1 VKRRGKLLAVLVFL
15 ASCEPASVTGVGDP
29 ATDAVALRV
38 VTLAPHLAE
47 LVFAVGAGEVLAGV
61 SSFTD
66 YPDAAAL
73 LPVVGD
79 AFMIDREQ
87 LALLRPDVLLAWESG
102 TPVHVVDELRAAGF
116 RVEVIRTR
124 NLDDVAAA
132 LLRIGELTGHRDEA
146 EVQARAFRKGIAER
160 KSRFVAAE
168 PLRVFYQVSMRP
180 LYTINAGHYISELIA
195 VCGADN
201 IFSDLGDLAPM
212 VAVEAVIERDPE
224 VLLAGG
230 TGEGGIFDEWQ
241 RWPRLSANRYGN
253 QFVLPPSELGRA
265 TPRLLQ
271 AADAMCEALQQA
283 RYNRKSLAAAH

>member
-1 VKRRGKLLAVLVFL
+1 MTRRGKLLAVLVFF
-15 ASCEPASVTGVGDP
+15 ASCEPAPVTGVADP
-29 ATDAVALRV
+29 AANAVALRI

-66 YPDAAAL
+66 YPDAAAR

-132 LLRIGELTGHRDEA
+132 LLQIGELTGHRDAA
-146 EVQARAFRKGIAER
+146 EIQARAFRKGILER
-160 KSRFVAAE
+160 RARFAAAE

-180 LYTINAGHYISELIA
+180 LYTINAGHYISELIT

-230 TGEGGIFDEWQ
+230 TGEAEIFDEWQ

-253 QFVLPPSELGRA
+253 RFLLPPSELGRA

-271 AADAMCEALQQA
+271 AADAMCDALQQA
-283 RYNRKSLAAAH
+283 RDNRKRHGEPQ